1 MGFWHG
7 CRTPGGPRFRNRRR
21 YDLDWG
27 PTPWKGTVGVEVA
40 GVGHEVKTVF
50 GRPGVGHC
58 RKLAPAMAGFAG
70 PLVVGG
76 ALGCGLEV
84 LLLDLAETIA

>member
-1 MGFWHG
+1 M
-7 CRTPGGPRFRNRRR
+7 
-21 YDLDWG
+21 
-27 PTPWKGTVGVEVA
+27 EVA

-58 RKLAPAMAGFAG
+58 RKVALAKAGYAG
-70 PLVVGG
+70 PLVLGG

-84 LLLDLAETIA
+84 LLLDLAGMIA